1 MNQEVETFIRH
12 YNNYQ
17 QDDWTEWLGAVEF
30 QYNNK
35 KHMATEWTPFKLN
48 FGRHLWKGNLVIQ
61 MEFLKLEEF
70 LTELQQSREKATKLM
85 EEAQKNMKRQFDK
98 KRRNLQGLKVRDNV
112 WLENKNTHLNQLL
125 KKLDQK
131 RYRSFRTSKDISLG
145 VFQLELPEGWMI
157 HNVFN
162 KDLLTKCKALQFKE
176 QHMDLAPPLTIINE
190 EEEYEV
196 EEVWKHRK
204 QGRGTQYLVHWKGYM
219 LWDI

>member
-1 MNQEVETFIRH
+1 MNQEVETFLQY

-17 QDDWTEWLGAVEF
+17 QDDWTEWLGAAEF

-35 KHMATEWTPFKLN
+35 KHMTTEWTLFKLN
-48 FGRHLWKGNLVIQ
+48 FGRYLWKGNLVIQ
-61 MEFLKLEEF
+61 IEFLKLEEF
-70 LTELQQSREKATKLM
+70 LTELQQSREKATKSI
-85 EEAQKNMKRQFDK
+85 EEAQKNMKRQFNK

-112 WLENKNTHLNQLL
+112 WLENKNTHLNQPL

-131 RYRSFRTSKDISLG
+131 RYRSFRISKDISLG
-145 VFQLELPEGWMI
+145 VFQLELLEGWMI
-157 HNVFN
+157 YNVFN

-176 QHMDLAPPLTIINE
+176 QHMDPAPSLIIINE

-204 QGRGTQYLVHWKGYM
+204 QGRGTQYLVHWKSYM